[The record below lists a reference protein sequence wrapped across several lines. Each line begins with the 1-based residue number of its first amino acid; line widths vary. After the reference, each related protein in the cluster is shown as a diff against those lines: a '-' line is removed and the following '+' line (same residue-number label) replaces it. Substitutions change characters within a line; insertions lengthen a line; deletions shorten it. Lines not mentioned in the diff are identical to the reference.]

1 MNEHHRV
8 SLSRREFLRSTIGA
22 TTASLFSMRSYG
34 AHALSANPRQKV
46 VIVTFGGGARD
57 DETFSVDGQQYI
69 PHLLNTLAPQS
80 CFFTQVINRGILGHY
95 VATAS
100 IATGAYETFDNFVAQ
115 PPEHPTI
122 FEYFRRDL
130 RRPAEDAWVIAPGDL
145 FAQMG
150 SSRSRRYGPDAGAE
164 VILPKHLLASV
175 LGDAGGSQLDSYP
188 ELLRDTYEMPAAAAT
203 YGADAEQMHQ
213 IIQRMKLDPAQLR
226 AQAATLASP
235 DELSVYMAKHV
246 MRTFAP
252 SLLFLTL
259 HDIDI
264 AHSGAYSLYLEG
276 IQRTDRLCAELWSEI
291 ESNPEYKGKTT
302 LLIMPDF
309 GRDGD
314 SDPGGNGFQH
324 HRTGSASARTTWMMA
339 LGSGIRQKSIVHR
352 PIESIDLAPAV
363 AGLFGVDARQAQG
376 KPIPELG

>member
-34 AHALSANPRQKV
+34 ARALSANPRQKV